1 MTLSDLISILP
12 PEAMVGMKGA
22 GELVLY
28 LDYDGVLHHENVL
41 ISPSKGPRL
50 SAPDGYVLF
59 QHAELLEQILA
70 PYPAVL
76 IVLSTSWVR
85 RYGCTKAAKNLRPAL
100 RSRVI
105 GATFHSRMDEQQFS
119 EAPRGM
125 QVWSDVLRRKPR
137 DWLALDDDWLHW
149 PKWCLD
155 KYVRTHE
162 HEGISDPG
170 VEKEIREKLA
180 RMAGA
185 S

>member
-1 MTLSDLISILP
+1 
-12 PEAMVGMKGA
+12 MKGE
-22 GELVLY
+22 GGLVLY

-41 ISPSKGPRL
+41 LHPRIGAYL

-59 QHAELLEQILA
+59 QHSELLERLLA
-70 PYPAVL
+70 PYPAVQ

-105 GATFHSRMDEQQFS
+105 GATFHSRMDEQLFS
-119 EAPRGM
+119 ETPRGM

-137 DWLALDDDWLHW
+137 DWLALDDDWLDW
-149 PKWCLD
+149 PKWCLG

-162 HEGISDPG
+162 HAGLSDSA
-170 VEKEIREKLA
+170 VQAQFTEKLQQ
-180 RMAGA
+180 MCK
-185 S
+185 

>member
-1 MTLSDLISILP
+1 M
-12 PEAMVGMKGA
+12 
-22 GELVLY
+22 LY
-28 LDYDGVLHHENVL
+28 LDFDGVLHHENVL
-41 ISPSKGPRL
+41 WHPRIGAYL

-70 PYPAVL
+70 PYPAVQ

-85 RYGCTKAAKNLRPAL
+85 RYGCTRAAKNLRPAL

-105 GATFHSRMDEQQFS
+105 GATFHSKMDKQQFA

-137 DWLALDDDWLHW
+137 DWLALDDDWSHW
-149 PKWCLD
+149 PKWCLE

-162 HEGISDPG
+162 HAGLSDPA
-170 VEKEIREKLA
+170 VEQEFMAKLKKMVVDA
-180 RMAGA
+180 D
-185 S
+185 ST